1 MDATLLFHDDLV
13 GLLRCRNERGLIR
26 YPATRAASLKD
37 VAEACGV
44 PHTEIERIL
53 VNDGMAGFPARLAA
67 GQRVEFFP
75 PRPPLD
81 PTRAHP
87 LRPPLARLAFLADV
101 NVGKLASL
109 LRLLGQDC
117 ATAGAGEDDSGI
129 ALRAAE
135 EGRVL
140 LTRDRRLLRRRV
152 VEHGRLVR
160 SNDPRGQLGEILWL
174 YGLKPPFALFSR
186 CLRCNEPLDPVAKA
200 DVLER
205 LEPRTRLYYDD
216 FHRCGS
222 CGRVYWRGS
231 HHDGMRRMLERWG
244 VLPEGGVAVSR

>member
-1 MDATLLFHDDLV
+1 MNASLLFHGELG
-13 GLLRCRNERGLIR
+13 GLLRRRSERGLIR
-26 YPATRAASLKD
+26 YPVDRAASLKD

-44 PHTEIERIL
+44 THTEIDRIL
-53 VNDGMAGFPARLAA
+53 VDGRAVDFSAGLAP
-67 GQRVEFFP
+67 GERVEFFP
-75 PRPPLD
+75 PCPPLD
-81 PTRAHP
+81 PTRKHP
-87 LRPPLARLAFLADV
+87 LRPPLSRLSFLADV

-117 ATAGAGEDDSGI
+117 AAAGEGEDDAEI
-129 ALRAAE
+129 ARRAAE

-160 SNDPRGQLGEILWL
+160 CNDPRGQLGEVLRL

-231 HHDGMRRMLERWG
+231 HHDGMRRMLETWG
-244 VLPEGGVAVSR
+244 VLPEGGAGVSR